1 MPAQRDGSPLP
12 YLNAR
17 KFNGVFFIVME
28 GLDLSGK
35 TTVGRFIIEELEQ
48 REILSKYN
56 SAKQRWLRNLSK
68 KIRKYRYLP
77 SIVPELLFILA
88 VLYDTVKIAWWLK
101 SGISVIQDRYY
112 FSYKW
117 YPSTR
122 GNSGISTLP
131 LIKVLRGFFLRPDV
145 TFLCC
150 SNTDKLRERYET
162 VFKSQDET
170 LSENDQILYSGS
182 CRNVLENHQQYFENE
197 FKNFPNG
204 VIIENN
210 GSLYELRNRV
220 KIEIS
225 SLLKNREQAGR
236 IGKG

>member
-1 MPAQRDGSPLP
+1 MPAQKGEGPPPCLDV
-12 YLNAR
+12 R
-17 KFNGVFFIVME
+17 KFNRVFFIVME

-48 REILSKYN
+48 KKILSKCN

-68 KIRKYRYLP
+68 KTRKYRYIP

-117 YPSTR
+117 HSPTR

-131 LIKVLRGFFLRPDV
+131 LIKILRGLFLRPDV

-182 CRNVLENHQQYFENE
+182 CRNILENHQQYFKDE

-210 GSLYELRNRV
+210 GSLYELRKRV
-220 KIEIS
+220 KIEVS
-225 SLLKNREQAGR
+225 SLLKDREQAGR

>member
-1 MPAQRDGSPLP
+1 M
-12 YLNAR
+12 
-17 KFNGVFFIVME
+17 
-28 GLDLSGK
+28 SGK

-48 REILSKYN
+48 KEILSKYN

-68 KIRKYRYLP
+68 KIREYRYLP
-77 SIVPELLFILA
+77 SIVPDLLFILA
-88 VLYDTVKIAWWLK
+88 VLYDTVKITWWLK

-117 YPSTR
+117 YSSTL

-131 LIKVLRGFFLRPDV
+131 LIKILRGLFLRPDV

-150 SNTDKLRERYET
+150 SNTDKLRERYEA
-162 VFKSQDET
+162 VFKSQDKT
-170 LSENDQILYSGS
+170 LSENDQILYSGK
-182 CRNVLENHQQYFENE
+182 CRSILKNHQQYFEDE

-204 VIIENN
+204 IIIENN

-220 KIEIS
+220 KIEVS
-225 SLLKNREQAGR
+225 SLLKAQEQTSR
-236 IGKG
+236 KGTRF